1 MTWKNPGGRMKGSR
15 RAVSEMMVQRLEL
28 GWGMGLRAALVPL
41 EMAIQSCNLEPGRWD
56 SRGGNIIR

>member
-1 MTWKNPGGRMKGSR
+1 MKGSR